1 MPSPFT
7 KKQPRNNN
15 QGEIVTSKDKYIASL
30 GALFCLTIFLLIPA
44 DTDGQKSSPLGWAI
58 YISLIIWLAY
68 VGLKNGLNVVNE
80 KHMENGR
87 IKHQR
92 KGDR

>member
-1 MPSPFT
+1 M
-7 KKQPRNNN
+7 
-15 QGEIVTSKDKYIASL
+15 TSKDKYIASL

-58 YISLIIWLAY
+58 YIALVIWLAY

-80 KHMENGR
+80 KHMKNGR
-87 IKHQR
+87 IQHQR